1 MDKIDDYLEKRNK
14 SFVIDETDELKIIM
28 NNLLGDFKKGMSNE
42 EIKQLSSKYLS
53 SIENYVDKMENY
65 LSNQKTAEIQNKLVS
80 L

>member
-14 SFVIDETDELKIIM
+14 SFVIDETDEFKIIM

>member
-1 MDKIDDYLEKRNK
+1 LDKIDDYLEKRNK
-14 SFVIDETDELKIIM
+14 SFVIDETDEFKIIM